1 VSIWRLEWLR
11 LFRTRRWIGLAAA
24 YVLFGF
30 LGPILTRYQE
40 AIFRHVGGGIT
51 VIVPPPSA
59 GQAIGAYV
67 DNASQIGLLV
77 AIVVAA
83 GSLGFDAHPEWA
95 AFLRTRVSGMGSLIV
110 PKFTVNV
117 IAVGAAFTVGMLAAW
132 YETVILIGSVDPPA
146 ILAGIACGW
155 IYLSFSVAVVAL
167 CAGLARSVVGVV
179 AIALSILIALPILGQ
194 VGVSAWWLPSA
205 LVGAPVRLVEGASA
219 TSFLR
224 AAGVGTVATAAA
236 LWAAGRLLARR
247 EI

>member
-1 VSIWRLEWLR
+1 MSIWRLEWLR
-11 LFRTRRWIGLAAA
+11 LFRTRRWIGLAAP

-59 GQAIGAYV
+59 GQAIGSYV
-67 DNASQIGLLV
+67 DNAGQIGLLV

-95 AFLRTRVSGMGSLIV
+95 AFLRTRVSVGSLV
-110 PKFTVNV
+110 MPKFTVNV
-117 IAVGAAFTVGMLAAW
+117 IAVAAAFMLGMLAAW
-132 YETVILIGSVDPPA
+132 YETVVLIGHVDPPA
-146 ILAGIACGW
+146 LLAGIAYGW
-155 IYLSFSVAVVAL
+155 IYLAFSVAVVAL
-167 CAGLARSVVGVV
+167 CAGVARSVVGIA
-179 AIALSILIALPILGQ
+179 AIALSVLIALPILGQ
-194 VGVSAWWLPSA
+194 VGALASWLPSA
-205 LVGAPVRLVEGASA
+205 LVGAPVRLVEGASE

-224 AAGVGTVATAAA
+224 AAGVGAVATVAA